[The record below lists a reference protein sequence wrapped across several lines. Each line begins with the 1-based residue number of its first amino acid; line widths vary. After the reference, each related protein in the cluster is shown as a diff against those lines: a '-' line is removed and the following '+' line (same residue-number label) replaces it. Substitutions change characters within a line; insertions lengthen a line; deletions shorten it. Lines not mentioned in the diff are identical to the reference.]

1 MIMRRRVVIIVINES
16 SPAHSGSR
24 WEPQLNSEV
33 PVGPPTHA
41 YHRNP
46 AIAGIQDLLSR
57 YVYGERLTDDPTC
70 AASS

>member
-1 MIMRRRVVIIVINES
+1 MITRGRVVIIAINES

-33 PVGPPTHA
+33 TVGPPTHA

-46 AIAGIQDLLSR
+46 AIAG
-57 YVYGERLTDDPTC
+57 PFKTC
-70 AASS
+70 